1 MAAHHRNQWTSTKAE
16 DRARAEAKDMADFDF
31 RMGTIAQEKT
41 LWRMA
46 ESHVDRFK
54 TAPWIRGLW
63 ARTYQAR
70 IAELREP

>member
-1 MAAHHRNQWTSTKAE
+1 
-16 DRARAEAKDMADFDF
+16 MADFDF
-31 RMGTIAQEKT
+31 KMGTIASEKS

-63 ARTYQAR
+63 ARIYQAR